1 MNTYILQNYVKDLYY
16 ILYGKY
22 KLKAEP
28 MAYLKIV

>member
-1 MNTYILQNYVKDLYY
+1 MNTYILQNYVKDLY

-22 KLKAEP
+22 KLKTEP